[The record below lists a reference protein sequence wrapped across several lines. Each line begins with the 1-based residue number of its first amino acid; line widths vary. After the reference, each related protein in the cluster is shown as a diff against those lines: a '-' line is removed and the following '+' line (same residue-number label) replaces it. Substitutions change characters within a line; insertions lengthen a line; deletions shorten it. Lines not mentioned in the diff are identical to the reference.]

1 MEGMTM
7 MMKDI
12 PNESLFRTNGGLL
25 WVKFGSRA
33 HLVTQTGPLTYE
45 AVGVDAP
52 LLDYP
57 VEVVGRLA
65 GFRPKVKKAKKA
77 KTVKKAADV
86 SGASA
91 PAPAPCVCSTKPK
104 KAAKRPTAIDG
115 AAEDLQAIA
124 KQFRRLNSQLA
135 KLRREMEQGPQPKR
149 QRKAPAPALV
159 EEEEVFF

>member
-91 PAPAPCVCSTKPK
+91 PCVCSTKPK
-104 KAAKRPTAIDG
+104 RAAKQPAAIDG
-115 AAEDLQAIA
+115 AAEDVVAIA
-124 KQFRRLNSQLA
+124 RQIKSITSQLA
-135 KLRREMEQGPQPKR
+135 KLRREMEAGPAPKR

-159 EEEEVFF
+159 EDEEVFF